1 MVYFRI
7 MKISNETKIG
17 VLAVVGIGL
26 LILGFNFLKG
36 KNLFKKERNIYA
48 VFEEVQGLTES
59 NPVMINGLQ
68 VGSISKIDGGKDMR
82 RIVVT
87 VRLTQEVNIPDNSV
101 AMLKPNPLGS
111 TALEVK
117 LGTTAKYLNPG
128 DTLITTM
135 SGGAFD
141 EALKMLN
148 PVLYEVRNA
157 VKSLDSVLH
166 IIGTTFDPTTK
177 NNIKGVLENLNATT
191 ASFSLSAQSLQTIL
205 NPQTGALAK
214 SLSNVETFT
223 KNLNANNEKINSIM
237 SNADKASSEFAKLD
251 LQKTMTQ
258 LDNTIKELQSG
269 IAKMTSNKGTLGLLL
284 NDTKMYDNLASSSKS
299 LNTLLDDIRVHP
311 KRYISISVFGKKDK
325 GDYLTNPVTTDTT
338 KVPLKTK

>member
-1 MVYFRI
+1 

-36 KNLFKKERNIYA
+36 KNLFKKERKIFA

-68 VGSISKIDGGKDMR
+68 IGSISKVDGGKDMR

-87 VRLTQEVNIPDNSV
+87 VRLTQDVNIPDNSV
-101 AMLKPNPLGS
+101 AMLKPNPLGA
-111 TALEVK
+111 TTLEVK
-117 LGTTAKYLNPG
+117 LGTTAKFLNPG
-128 DTLITTM
+128 DTLVTTM

-166 IIGTTFDPTTK
+166 IIGTTFDPATK
-177 NNIKGVLENLNATT
+177 NNIKGVVENLNATT
-191 ASFSLSAQSLQTIL
+191 ASFTLSAQSLQTIL
-205 NPQTGALAK
+205 NPKTGALAK
-214 SLSNVETFT
+214 SLANIETFT
-223 KNLNANNEKINSIM
+223 KNLNSNNDKLNNIM
-237 SNADKASSEFAKLD
+237 SNADKASGEFAKLD
-251 LQKTMTQ
+251 IQKTITL
-258 LDNTIKELQSG
+258 LDNTIKDLQAG
-269 IAKMTSNKGTLGLLL
+269 IAKINNNKGTLGLLM
-284 NDTKMYDNLASSSKS
+284 NDSKMYDNLASSTKS
-299 LNTLLDDIRVHP
+299 LNTLLDDIRIHP

-325 GDYLTNPVTTDTT
+325 GNFLTTPITTDTT
-338 KVPLKTK
+338 KVPLKAK